1 MNPVTTALTLNLQL
15 PNIAAVAWAVQGDM
29 GSRQIRA
36 TLVDGGSSWTPQ
48 AGYHGVIRYFKP
60 DGTTGVYDVDEGG
73 TTAVTWSG
81 NIATIKI
88 AQQALTVPGTVIM
101 QLEFYDS
108 NDARVSTFGWAMNV
122 QPSAVTDT
130 EFLSTD
136 YYSILTLQ
144 IAGVLGA
151 TGNPPYINSTSKNWM
166 IWDENANA
174 YVDSG
179 YSSIGTTGPSPT
191 LTNTSHQY
199 ANSSSGTTVPSSWS
213 NTRPTP
219 VAGTWAW
226 TKTVLTFGT
235 SGTTTYYTCAYQG
248 NDGIGAPGTATP
260 LMDGVAAVGTA
271 NAYAHEDH
279 VHPYDTGMFDRIY
292 PVGSIYMS
300 VNSTS
305 PATLFGGT
313 WEQITDK
320 FLLSAGS
327 TYTAGSTGGSATK
340 NLQHNHTTS
349 NHTLTTAEIPAHSH
363 DRQWYLSQTG
373 YSYTIPAGVH
383 YVKATSGNGLPDNFD
398 YASTELT
405 GRNRMLPI
413 NTGNTGGGGGHNH
426 GNTDNKLSETQDIMP
441 PYLTVYMWKRT
452 A

>member
-29 GSRQIRA
+29 GSRQISA
-36 TLVDGGSSWTPQ
+36 TLVDGSSSWTPQ
-48 AGYHGVIRYFKP
+48 AGYHGVVRYFKP

-73 TTAVTWSG
+73 ATAVTWSG
-81 NIATIKI
+81 NIATVKI
-88 AQQALTVPGTVIM
+88 AQQALTVAGTVIM

-108 NDARVSTFGWAMNV
+108 NDARVSAFGWAMNV

-151 TGNPPYINSTSKNWM
+151 TGHPPYIDSTSKNWM
-166 IWDENANA
+166 VWDENSNA

-179 YSSIGTTGPSPT
+179 YSSIGTTGPAPT
-191 LTNTSHQY
+191 LTNTSDQY

-235 SGTTTYYTCAYQG
+235 SGSTTFYSCAYQG
-248 NDGIGAPGTATP
+248 NDGTGAPGTATP

-271 NAYAHEDH
+271 NAYAREDH
-279 VHPYDTGMFDRIY
+279 VHPTDTSRAAAADILNKVLY
-292 PVGSIYMS
+292 
-300 VNSTS
+300 
-305 PATLFGGT
+305 L
-313 WEQITDK
+313 
-320 FLLSAGS
+320 
-327 TYTAGSTGGSATK
+327 TGVTISAT
-340 NLQHNHTTS
+340 NGTIATVSDSAITSDHVVAEIIFANPGYITSDVSWTTS
-349 NHTLTTAEIPAHSH
+349 SEELTLTGTCV
-363 DRQWYLSQTG
+363 T
-373 YSYTIPAGVH
+373 
-383 YVKATSGNGLPDNFD
+383 ATSASIVLVKKDN
-398 YASTELT
+398 
-405 GRNRMLPI
+405 
-413 NTGNTGGGGGHNH
+413 
-426 GNTDNKLSETQDIMP
+426 
-441 PYLTVYMWKRT
+441 
-452 A
+452 